1 MIGRARKR
9 LARTLDRR
17 FEALHHRLE
26 DLAARVD
33 DVAHASAERDS
44 ELRRALAEVAVQ
56 VNEEIAPALRIMAG
70 GDAENR
76 RLLEAARQDPEYGQ
90 AFDEPEPLVTVILP
104 TYGRADLLRSRSL
117 PAVLGQT
124 HEALEV
130 LVISDAVDS
139 EAEAAV
145 LEADDPRVRYVALTQ
160 RYVYPDSHRHWLAAS
175 TLARNEGY
183 RLARGRWLFD
193 FDDDDTLP
201 ADAIARLLEA
211 ARERRSEAVQGVIR
225 HRLPDGATQ
234 DEVPTPPDRLPLK
247 GAVVHSCLRFFGREH
262 VASAFGIP
270 GDWFRGERMVRA
282 GVRIEVVDHVT
293 YEYYPS
299 GAWGRRDDSPR

>member
-1 MIGRARKR
+1 VIGRARKR
-9 LARTLDRR
+9 LAHTLDRR
-17 FEALHHRLE
+17 FEPLHHRLE

-33 DVAHASAERDS
+33 DAAHASAERDS
-44 ELRRALAEVAVQ
+44 ELRRALEEVAAR

-117 PAVLGQT
+117 PAVVSQT

-145 LEADDPRVRYVALTQ
+145 LEADDPRVR
-160 RYVYPDSHRHWLAAS
+160 
-175 TLARNEGY
+175 
-183 RLARGRWLFD
+183 
-193 FDDDDTLP
+193 
-201 ADAIARLLEA
+201 
-211 ARERRSEAVQGVIR
+211 
-225 HRLPDGATQ
+225 
-234 DEVPTPPDRLPLK
+234 
-247 GAVVHSCLRFFGREH
+247 
-262 VASAFGIP
+262 
-270 GDWFRGERMVRA
+270 
-282 GVRIEVVDHVT
+282 
-293 YEYYPS
+293 
-299 GAWGRRDDSPR
+299 

>member
-9 LARTLDRR
+9 LAHTLDRR

-26 DLAARVD
+26 DLVGRVD
-33 DVAHASAERDS
+33 GLARASAERDS
-44 ELRRALAEVAVQ
+44 ELRRALGEVAARLD
-56 VNEEIAPALRIMAG
+56 EEIAPALRIMAG

-76 RLLEAARQDPEYGQ
+76 RLLEAARRDTEYGR

-104 TYGRADLLRSRSL
+104 THDRADLLRSRSL
-117 PAVLGQT
+117 PAVVGQT

-130 LVISDAVDS
+130 LVISDGAGP

-145 LEADDPRVRYVALTQ
+145 LEANDPRVRHVGLTQ
-160 RYVYPDSHRHWLAAS
+160 RYVYPDPHRHWLAAS

-201 ADAIARLLEA
+201 ADAIAGLLKA

-225 HRLPDGATQ
+225 HRLSDGTTQ
-234 DEVPTPPDRLPLK
+234 DVVPTPPDRLPLK
-247 GAVVHSCLRFFGREH
+247 GALVHAHLRFFGREH
-262 VASAFGIP
+262 IASAFGIP

-282 GVRIEVVDHVT
+282 GVRIEIVDHVT

-299 GAWGRRDDSPR
+299 GVWRAVDDRPR

>member
-1 MIGRARKR
+1 M
-9 LARTLDRR
+9 
-17 FEALHHRLE
+17 
-26 DLAARVD
+26 
-33 DVAHASAERDS
+33 
-44 ELRRALAEVAVQ
+44 
-56 VNEEIAPALRIMAG
+56 
-70 GDAENR
+70 
-76 RLLEAARQDPEYGQ
+76 
-90 AFDEPEPLVTVILP
+90 TVILA

-117 PAVLGQT
+117 PAVVGQT

-234 DEVPTPPDRLPLK
+234 DVVPTPPDRLPLK
-247 GAVVHSCLRFFGREH
+247 GAVVHSCLRFLQRARRIRFRD
-262 VASAFGIP
+262 P
-270 GDWFRGERMVRA
+270 GDWFRGA
-282 GVRIEVVDHVT
+282 HGVR
-293 YEYYPS
+293 
-299 GAWGRRDDSPR
+299 GRAHRDRRPRDVRVLPVWSLGPP